1 MSSFQEIVMKFKVL
15 FYLWLLG
22 LIKPGFSADVS
33 VSPGSSAILNC
44 SVTLPPMVD
53 NSLLRTTWSFNDSV
67 IASTNHTEPGFF
79 LNTTAS
85 FIGAS
90 PLTVYNTTPEQQG
103 VYECNVTYNGTDYST
118 DVSLTIFVP
127 PSVYIKSPEV
137 VLKRKSEFEC
147 WAMGFSPPAIMF
159 TWTRAGEKI
168 PAPHKLQVNRTKD
181 GFYDAVSWLTFIPEL
196 SDQNTTFG
204 CEVQHPALA
213 KPTTKTF
220 KPQVI
225 VLPKVTLSTVPSAT
239 HTSPLTLSCEITGF
253 FPHNVSVLWIQNGK
267 VLHEHS
273 SAVQNEYGL
282 YRTHKYHTLSLEE
295 RNRGGEVQCV
305 AQQPHVLE
313 PAFGTIDL
321 STVDARAQNPG
332 LNKSAKASVAMM
344 IISLTLVFLLCFG
357 FSWKRSDE
365 KLKSLNI
372 SAIVLPPR
380 VVVGKK
386 GRVTISV
393 EGRLADRVQTTWF
406 LNDVPITDT
415 SNTGVKKCCS
425 FRSAAYTSRSSCV
438 SEASDKGPLL
448 NSTAAG
454 YYKLHTQLPLRS
466 SSASNKQLFS
476 SLTFI
481 PNLSIHKGAVFKC
494 RISYKGKDKTV
505 AERVSDK
512 FTILAPPEIS
522 EIQFSEPNEERG
534 VVTLTA
540 QATHFHPD
548 IITFRWFCEGGEL
561 CPVSI
566 PPALAAPRPDAEG
579 FFSAMSQCRLPKA
592 ELERGE
598 TRVWVTVHHM
608 ALKLPI
614 TRETR
619 GFIKKPTVSEITS
632 SPSPC
637 IEGRP
642 LTLACEITGFYP
654 PEIFVKWL
662 HVKGN
667 VAEEGEESKVEIKEG
682 DELWG
687 PLQTLPRTF
696 RANAFLKEVD
706 ETMRGDEIICRILHC
721 SLMKPIERVWRN
733 AHMVAPSIPSSL
745 SVHRGSDGVRIF
757 SILLI
762 GGNPNAELLWAAGGK
777 MFFKLLSKEREK
789 INSEGK
795 PELRSVCAVV
805 RSAGQKESCRGGH
818 TDKIRPPAADLNA
831 EYKIK
836 ECVDGLRSVKNDQT
850 PEEKEYM
857 EKNEPDEDTEVDP
870 SCINRVSLTDKREHL
885 RVTVEI
891 KHPAL
896 SLPAYLTWTEP
907 VDDRFF

>member
-53 NSLLRTTWSFNDSV
+53 NSLLMTTWSFNDSV

-90 PLTVYNTTPEQQG
+90 PLTVYNTTPDQQG

-118 DVSLTIFVP
+118 DVSLTILVP
-127 PSVYIKSPEV
+127 PSIYIKSPEV

-147 WAMGFSPPAIMF
+147 WAMGFSPPQVMF

-181 GFYDAVSWLTFIPEL
+181 GLYDAVSWLTFIPEL

-204 CEVQHPALA
+204 CEVQHPALG
-213 KPTTKTF
+213 KPTTKKF
-220 KPQVI
+220 KPHVI

-253 FPHNVSVLWIQNGK
+253 FPHNVSVLWIQNGE

-305 AQQPHVLE
+305 AQQPHVPE

-321 STVDARAQNPG
+321 STMDTRVQNPG

-357 FSWKRSDE
+357 FSWKRSD
-365 KLKSLNI
+365 
-372 SAIVLPPR
+372 
-380 VVVGKK
+380 
-386 GRVTISV
+386 
-393 EGRLADRVQTTWF
+393 
-406 LNDVPITDT
+406 
-415 SNTGVKKCCS
+415 GVKKFCS

-448 NSTAAG
+448 SSTAAG

-522 EIQFSEPNEERG
+522 EIQFSEPNVERG

-654 PEIFVKWL
+654 PEISVKWL

-706 ETMRGDEIICRILHC
+706 ETIRGDEIICRILHC

-733 AHMVAPSIPSSL
+733 THMVAPTIPSSL
-745 SVHRGSDGVRIF
+745 SIQRGSDGVRIF
-757 SILLI
+757 SILLS

-777 MFFKLLSKEREK
+777 MLFKLLSKEREK

-805 RSAGQKESCRGGH
+805 RSTGQQESRRGGH
-818 TDKIRPPAADLNA
+818 TDKIKPPAADLNA

-836 ECVDGLRSVKNDQT
+836 EFVDGLRSVKNDQT

-857 EKNEPDEDTEVDP
+857 EKNEADKDTEVDP
-870 SCINRVSLTDKREHL
+870 SCINRVSLTREHL

-907 VDDRFF
+907 VEDRFF